1 MEERLMLVLSKA
13 SLSMLKSV
21 FVKEVFCVDLKLDI
35 QERVFNTH
43 YKDVG
48 VIFHCF
54 ISLVIFINRI
64 S

>member
-1 MEERLMLVLSKA
+1 
-13 SLSMLKSV
+13 MLKSV

-54 ISLVIFINRI
+54 ISLVILINRI